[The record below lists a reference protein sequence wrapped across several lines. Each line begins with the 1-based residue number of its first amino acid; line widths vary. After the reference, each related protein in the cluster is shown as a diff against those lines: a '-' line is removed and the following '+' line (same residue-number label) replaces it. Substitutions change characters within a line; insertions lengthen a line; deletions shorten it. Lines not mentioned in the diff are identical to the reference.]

1 MRILYPSVFTGF
13 SCLMGE
19 CPLTCCVGWSIDI
32 DPESLARY
40 RALGGEAGRKIL
52 QRLRKVEDSY
62 SFAITDQGRCIFLDR
77 DGMCGMQK
85 EMGAEMLCETCR
97 FFPRLSWNAGSYL
110 QFSMDLACPEVCR
123 MAFTRPLSYLQ
134 EEAEGTMPL
143 AREGRKDLEVV
154 LARRK
159 KLMELLE
166 RSEVVGRIVTDG
178 SEDDRLAHIVADCT
192 KASRIGFLTPS
203 RVRHLHRKSDAFWA
217 QHQDQ
222 LVPWFSTL
230 GSLLLFRYGFM
241 AWYGASWGKT
251 VRFVRRAMRLTY
263 LILLH
268 QDLAVER
275 LDVDCMVA
283 ASLMFARRIEHVEK
297 NLQLLITG

>member
-1 MRILYPSVFTGF
+1 MRILHPSVFTGF

-19 CPLTCCVGWSIDI
+19 CPLTCCAGWSIDI

-52 QRLRKVEDSY
+52 QRLRKREGSY
-62 SFAITDQGRCIFLDR
+62 SFAITAQGRCIFLDTE
-77 DGMCGMQK
+77 GMCGMQK
-85 EMGAEMLCETCR
+85 ELGAEMLCETCR

-143 AREGRKDLEVV
+143 SHGGRKDLEVV

-159 KLMELLE
+159 KLMDKLE
-166 RSEVVGRIVTDG
+166 QSEVVGRIVTDE

-192 KASRIGFLTPS
+192 KSSRIGFLTPS
-203 RVRHLHRKSDAFWA
+203 RVRHLHRKSDVFWTR
-217 QHQDQ
+217 HQDQ
-222 LVPWFSTL
+222 LAPWFSTF

-251 VRFVRRAMRLTY
+251 VRFIRRAMRLTY

-268 QDLAVER
+268 QDLVVEW

-283 ASLMFARRIEHVEK
+283 ASLTFARRIEHVEK